1 MQLRQYERSVTEFTL
16 AYDGDGLA
24 DHTMSTQALVLAL
37 SAVDDLI
44 RRSNVVVNPNIATSS
59 LRIRTHRP
67 GSFEVEFVLSIVPV
81 FAAGFGGDQLAYA
94 TNLLRLLFGSSAPG
108 LFTLIKLLRGRTPSV
123 TDSSN
128 PSDETMIIE
137 ADEIRVGDM
146 LEAQGFS
153 AEVPTAVIRLL
164 QDPNVRRTASN
175 VMSPLGRDDID
186 RMYVR
191 EGDEELEIFT
201 SDDVRAF
208 VVSPEENVLG
218 QTTSYQFLTI
228 DTSRFSTRSRQW
240 RFNDGNKINTYRMLD
255 DIFLTSVVEG
265 RVSFSAGDIFECEVR
280 MTQRL
285 GPSGNIRT
293 GLEIL
298 RVIRRHLPNGE
309 GLQGQL
315 H

>member
-1 MQLRQYERSVTEFTL
+1 MQMQQYERSVSEFTL

-24 DHTMSTQALVLAL
+24 DHTMNTQDLVLAL

-44 RRSNVVVNPNIATSS
+44 RWSNAVVNPNIATSS

-67 GSFEVEFVLSIVPV
+67 GSFEVAFVLSIIPV

-108 LFTLIKLLRGRTPSV
+108 LFTLLKRLRGRTPTV
-123 TDSSN
+123 TD
-128 PSDETMIIE
+128 PSDGNLIVE
-137 ADEIRVGDM
+137 ARQIRVGDL
-146 LEAQGFS
+146 LEAEDFR
-153 AEVPTAVIRLL
+153 AEIPVEVFRLL
-164 QDPNVRRTASN
+164 QDTNVRRAASN
-175 VMSPLGRDDID
+175 VMSPLQRDGID

-191 EGDEELEIFT
+191 EGDEELESFT
-201 SDDVRAF
+201 SDDVQAF
-208 VVSPEENVLG
+208 VVLSEENILG
-218 QTTSYQFLTI
+218 QTVSYQFLTI

-240 RFNDGNKINTYRMLD
+240 RFHDGNRINTYRMLGD
-255 DIFLTSVVEG
+255 SFLTSVIEG

-280 MTQRL
+280 ITQRL
-285 GPSGNIRT
+285 GASGDIRAD
-293 GLEIL
+293 LEIL
-298 RVIRRHLPNGE
+298 KVLRRRLPNGE